1 MKPEWRLR
9 DGTEGEIEMLIIK
22 DVFGNIVCDVE
33 SIYFDKFNQVM
44 VTHAWEDY
52 TPESKCDQITEEFNA
67 QYKARRVIDW
77 IFEQMKSQR
86 GAANI
91 IIDMTEC
98 PVIQN
103 EGAFA
108 DD

>member
-1 MKPEWRLR
+1 
-9 DGTEGEIEMLIIK
+9 MLIIK
-22 DVFGNIVCDVE
+22 DVFGNINVDVD
-33 SIYFDKFNQVM
+33 SIYLGKFNQVM
-44 VTHAWEDY
+44 VTHAWNDY
-52 TPESKCDQITEEFNA
+52 RPESNNDPITEEFNA

-77 IFEQMKSQR
+77 IFERMKSQR

-91 IIDMTEC
+91 IINMADC
-98 PVIQN
+98 PVIWD